1 MAVLLYLPLQPVAD
15 ETTLTTTA
23 TAHRATLLVAA
34 IRSTIT
40 ILATATT
47 TTTALLAAAAVAAG
61 AEVAAVAVVASAV
74 VVAMAEAA
82 VVAADVA
89 KRHTLTHLL
98 SPPFFSSLSVKPANN
113 NFTYNEKN
121 NPFGIS
127 CC

>member
-1 MAVLLYLPLQPVAD
+1 
-15 ETTLTTTA
+15 
-23 TAHRATLLVAA
+23 
-34 IRSTIT
+34 
-40 ILATATT
+40 
-47 TTTALLAAAAVAAG
+47 
-61 AEVAAVAVVASAV
+61 VAVVASAV

-89 KRHTLTHLL
+89 KQHTLTQLL